1 MNLSTADAPEGAPE
15 PALAPELAVP
25 SEQSPAPRQ
34 AAPSGQAPSPAQ
46 AGPSPASVQP
56 APSGQDAGAEPAP
69 VLFSDFGLHPDV
81 LRAVTAAGYTT
92 PTPIQA
98 KAIPVVMQGH
108 DVMAAAQTGTG
119 KTAGFALPI
128 INALM
133 PLASHSASPARHPV
147 RALIIAPTREL
158 ADQIHDNVKTYIQ
171 FTPLRS
177 TAVFGGVDMN
187 PQTQALRGGV
197 EILIATPGRL
207 LDHVQQKS
215 VNLSQV
221 QLLVLDEA
229 DRMLDMGFLPDIQR
243 IINLLSPRRQNLMF
257 SATFSDEIRK
267 LAKRFLNEPKLIEVA
282 RPNTLAENVEQT
294 VYHVASE
301 DMKRDAVGWL
311 IRERGIEQVIVFSN
325 TKIGAGRLARHLQK
339 EGFLAEAIHGD
350 KSQQERLK
358 TLEGFKN
365 GEIRVLVATDVAARG
380 LDIAELPAVIN
391 YDLPHSPED
400 YVHRIGRTGRA
411 GASGMA
417 LSLMS
422 DRDGKAFADIEKLTK
437 RKLKV
442 ETLELPEAARG
453 RGERRSRTGGDD
465 RGEGG
470 YRGEGGRE
478 GRRDGARTDG
488 EGRYGRSRRDRDD
501 RDDRNHDRRE
511 RRDRRTWD
519 DADRRDGNEGQDGR
533 LRGHAASARDRS
545 ARYQAV
551 KPVADDPLFNSPYVP
566 EAAPGIAGAGGAGA
580 DAGGAGGAA
589 AQVAVSAA
597 GAVAPGAAAG
607 RTAAGANSAIRRP
620 ARKLAVLLGGTPGK

>member
-1 MNLSTADAPEGAPE
+1 MTLSTAPAPEGAQE
-15 PALAPELAVP
+15 PAAVT
-25 SEQSPAPRQ
+25 
-34 AAPSGQAPSPAQ
+34 
-46 AGPSPASVQP
+46 
-56 APSGQDAGAEPAP
+56 
-69 VLFSDFGLHPDV
+69 FSDFGLHPDV
-81 LRAVTAAGYTT
+81 LKAVTAAGYTK

-98 KAIPVVMQGH
+98 KAIPVVMAGH

-133 PLASHSASPARHPV
+133 PSASHSASPARHPV

-177 TAVFGGVDMN
+177 AAVFGGVDMQ
-187 PQTQALRGGV
+187 PQTNALRAGV

-215 VNLSQV
+215 VNLSRV

-243 IINLLSPRRQNLMF
+243 IINLLNPRRQNLMF

-294 VYHVASE
+294 VYHVPSE
-301 DMKRDAVGWL
+301 DLKRDAVGAL

-358 TLEGFKN
+358 TLDGFKA
-365 GEIRVLVATDVAARG
+365 GEIKVLVATDVAARG

-417 LSLMS
+417 LSLMV
-422 DRDGKAFADIEKLTK
+422 DHDQKVLAEIEKLTK
-437 RKLKV
+437 RKLDV
-442 ETLELPEAARG
+442 QELQLPASARG
-453 RGERRSRTGGDD
+453 RGERRSRDD
-465 RGEGG
+465 RRGHRDGGEAAARSEDS
-470 YRGEGGRE
+470 RGIGAPSRSGRDRGSRRE
-478 GRRDGARTDG
+478 G
-488 EGRYGRSRRDRDD
+488 
-501 RDDRNHDRRE
+501 N
-511 RRDRRTWD
+511 
-519 DADRRDGNEGQDGR
+519 
-533 LRGHAASARDRS
+533 LRGHAPSAERA
-545 ARYQAV
+545 ARYPAPQ
-551 KPVADDPLFNSPYVP
+551 PVVDDPLFHAPYVP
-566 EAAPGIAGAGGAGA
+566 SEPAAADAPERGRVSAPGGASTDTPAVIQGGAP
-580 DAGGAGGAA
+580 AA
-589 AQVAVSAA
+589 ASGCRGSA
-597 GAVAPGAAAG
+597 PS
-607 RTAAGANSAIRRP
+607 SAIRRP
-620 ARKLAVLLGGTPGK
+620 ANKLAVLLGGKPGG

>member
-1 MNLSTADAPEGAPE
+1 MTLSTAPAPEGAQE
-15 PALAPELAVP
+15 PATVT
-25 SEQSPAPRQ
+25 
-34 AAPSGQAPSPAQ
+34 
-46 AGPSPASVQP
+46 
-56 APSGQDAGAEPAP
+56 
-69 VLFSDFGLHPDV
+69 FSDFGLHPDV
-81 LRAVTAAGYTT
+81 LKAVTAAGYTK

-98 KAIPVVMQGH
+98 KAIPVVMAGH

-133 PLASHSASPARHPV
+133 PSASHSASPARHPV

-177 TAVFGGVDMN
+177 AAVFGGVDMQ
-187 PQTQALRGGV
+187 PQTNALRAGV

-243 IINLLSPRRQNLMF
+243 IINLLNPRRQNLMF

-294 VYHVASE
+294 VYHVPSE
-301 DMKRDAVGWL
+301 DLKRDAVGAL

-358 TLEGFKN
+358 TLDGFKA
-365 GEIRVLVATDVAARG
+365 GEIKVLVATDVAARG

-417 LSLMS
+417 LSLMV
-422 DRDGKAFADIEKLTK
+422 DHDQKALAEIEKLTK
-437 RKLKV
+437 RKLDV
-442 ETLELPEAARG
+442 QELQLPASAGG
-453 RGERRSRTGGDD
+453 RGERRSRDD
-465 RGEGG
+465 RRGHRDGGEAAARSEDS
-470 YRGEGGRE
+470 RGIGVSSRSGRDRGSRRE
-478 GRRDGARTDG
+478 G
-488 EGRYGRSRRDRDD
+488 
-501 RDDRNHDRRE
+501 N
-511 RRDRRTWD
+511 
-519 DADRRDGNEGQDGR
+519 
-533 LRGHAASARDRS
+533 LRGHAPSAERA
-545 ARYQAV
+545 ARYPAPQ
-551 KPVADDPLFNSPYVP
+551 PVVDDPLFHAPYVP
-566 EAAPGIAGAGGAGA
+566 SEPAAAAA
-580 DAGGAGGAA
+580 DAPERGQA
-589 AQVAVSAA
+589 SAA
-597 GAVAPGAAAG
+597 GGVSTDTPAVIQGGAPAAASG
-607 RTAAGANSAIRRP
+607 RRGTVPSSAIRRP
-620 ARKLAVLLGGTPGK
+620 ASKLAVLLGGKPGG

>member
-1 MNLSTADAPEGAPE
+1 MTLSTAPAPEGAPE
-15 PALAPELAVP
+15 PATVT
-25 SEQSPAPRQ
+25 
-34 AAPSGQAPSPAQ
+34 
-46 AGPSPASVQP
+46 
-56 APSGQDAGAEPAP
+56 
-69 VLFSDFGLHPDV
+69 FSDFGLHPDV
-81 LRAVTAAGYTT
+81 LKAVTAAGYTK

-98 KAIPVVMQGH
+98 KAIPVVMAGH

-133 PLASHSASPARHPV
+133 PSASHSASPARHPV

-177 TAVFGGVDMN
+177 AAVFGGVDMQ
-187 PQTQALRGGV
+187 PQTNTLRAGV

-243 IINLLSPRRQNLMF
+243 IINLLNPRRQNLMF

-294 VYHVASE
+294 VYHVPSE
-301 DMKRDAVGWL
+301 DLKRDAVGAL

-358 TLEGFKN
+358 TLDGFKA
-365 GEIRVLVATDVAARG
+365 GEIKVLVATDVAARG

-417 LSLMS
+417 LSLMV
-422 DRDGKAFADIEKLTK
+422 DHDQKPLAEIEKLTK
-437 RKLKV
+437 RKLDV
-442 ETLELPEAARG
+442 QELQLPASARG
-453 RGERRSRTGGDD
+453 RGEHRS
-465 RGEGG
+465 
-470 YRGEGGRE
+470 
-478 GRRDGARTDG
+478 
-488 EGRYGRSRRDRDD
+488 RDD
-501 RDDRNHDRRE
+501 RRGHRDGGEATARSEDSRGIGAPSRSGRDRGSRRE
-511 RRDRRTWD
+511 
-519 DADRRDGNEGQDGR
+519 GN
-533 LRGHAASARDRS
+533 LRGHAPSAERA
-545 ARYQAV
+545 ARYPAPQ
-551 KPVADDPLFNSPYVP
+551 PVVDDPLFHAPYVP
-566 EAAPGIAGAGGAGA
+566 SEPAAAAA
-580 DAGGAGGAA
+580 DAPERG
-589 AQVAVSAA
+589 QESAA
-597 GAVAPGAAAG
+597 GGVSTDTPAVIQGGAPAAASG
-607 RTAAGANSAIRRP
+607 RRGTVPSSAIRRP
-620 ARKLAVLLGGTPGK
+620 AHKLAVLLGGKPGG

>member
-1 MNLSTADAPEGAPE
+1 MTLSTAPAPEGAQE
-15 PALAPELAVP
+15 PAAVT
-25 SEQSPAPRQ
+25 
-34 AAPSGQAPSPAQ
+34 
-46 AGPSPASVQP
+46 
-56 APSGQDAGAEPAP
+56 
-69 VLFSDFGLHPDV
+69 FSDFGLHPDV
-81 LRAVTAAGYTT
+81 LKAVTAAGYTK

-98 KAIPVVMQGH
+98 KAIPVVMAGH

-133 PLASHSASPARHPV
+133 PSASHSASPARHPV

-177 TAVFGGVDMN
+177 AAVFGGVDMQ
-187 PQTQALRGGV
+187 PQTNALRAGV

-294 VYHVASE
+294 VYHVPSE
-301 DMKRDAVGWL
+301 DLKRDAVGAL

-358 TLEGFKN
+358 TLDGFKA
-365 GEIRVLVATDVAARG
+365 GEIKVLVATDVAARG

-417 LSLMS
+417 LSLMV
-422 DRDGKAFADIEKLTK
+422 DHDQKALAEIEKLTK
-437 RKLKV
+437 RKLDV
-442 ETLELPEAARG
+442 QELQLPASARG
-453 RGERRSRTGGDD
+453 RGERRSRDERRGHRDGGEVTARSEDSRGIGAPSRSGRD
-465 RGEGG
+465 RGS
-470 YRGEGGRE
+470 RRE
-478 GRRDGARTDG
+478 G
-488 EGRYGRSRRDRDD
+488 
-501 RDDRNHDRRE
+501 N
-511 RRDRRTWD
+511 
-519 DADRRDGNEGQDGR
+519 
-533 LRGHAASARDRS
+533 LRGHAPSAERA
-545 ARYQAV
+545 ARYPAPQ
-551 KPVADDPLFNSPYVP
+551 PVVDDPLFHAPYVP
-566 EAAPGIAGAGGAGA
+566 SEPAAAASDAPERGRVSAPGVASTDTPAVIQGGAP
-580 DAGGAGGAA
+580 AA
-589 AQVAVSAA
+589 ASGRRGSA
-597 GAVAPGAAAG
+597 PS
-607 RTAAGANSAIRRP
+607 SAIRRP
-620 ARKLAVLLGGTPGK
+620 ANKLAVLLGGKPGG

>member
-1 MNLSTADAPEGAPE
+1 MTLSTAPAPEGAQE
-15 PALAPELAVP
+15 PATVT
-25 SEQSPAPRQ
+25 
-34 AAPSGQAPSPAQ
+34 
-46 AGPSPASVQP
+46 
-56 APSGQDAGAEPAP
+56 
-69 VLFSDFGLHPDV
+69 FSDFGLHPDV
-81 LRAVTAAGYTT
+81 LKAVTAAGYTK

-98 KAIPVVMQGH
+98 KAIPVVMAGH

-133 PLASHSASPARHPV
+133 PSASHSASPARHPV

-177 TAVFGGVDMN
+177 AAVFGGVDMQ
-187 PQTQALRGGV
+187 PQTNALRAGV

-294 VYHVASE
+294 VYHVPSE
-301 DMKRDAVGWL
+301 DLKRDAVGAL

-358 TLEGFKN
+358 TLDGFKA
-365 GEIRVLVATDVAARG
+365 GEIKVLVATDVAARG

-417 LSLMS
+417 LSLMV
-422 DRDGKAFADIEKLTK
+422 DHDQKALAEIEKLTK
-437 RKLKV
+437 RKLDV
-442 ETLELPEAARG
+442 QELQLPDSARG
-453 RGERRSRTGGDD
+453 RGERRSRDD
-465 RGEGG
+465 RRGHREGGEGTARSEDS
-470 YRGEGGRE
+470 RGIGAPSRSGRDRGSRRE
-478 GRRDGARTDG
+478 G
-488 EGRYGRSRRDRDD
+488 
-501 RDDRNHDRRE
+501 N
-511 RRDRRTWD
+511 
-519 DADRRDGNEGQDGR
+519 
-533 LRGHAASARDRS
+533 LRGHAPSAERA
-545 ARYQAV
+545 ARYPAPQ
-551 KPVADDPLFNSPYVP
+551 PVVDDPLFHAPYVP
-566 EAAPGIAGAGGAGA
+566 SEPAAADAPERGRVSAPSGANTDTPAVIQGGAP
-580 DAGGAGGAA
+580 AA
-589 AQVAVSAA
+589 ASGRRGSA
-597 GAVAPGAAAG
+597 PS
-607 RTAAGANSAIRRP
+607 SAIRRP
-620 ARKLAVLLGGTPGK
+620 ANKLAVLLGGKPGG

>member
-1 MNLSTADAPEGAPE
+1 MTLSTAPAPEGAQE
-15 PALAPELAVP
+15 PATVT
-25 SEQSPAPRQ
+25 
-34 AAPSGQAPSPAQ
+34 
-46 AGPSPASVQP
+46 
-56 APSGQDAGAEPAP
+56 
-69 VLFSDFGLHPDV
+69 FSDFGLHPDV
-81 LRAVTAAGYTT
+81 LKAVTAAGYTK

-98 KAIPVVMQGH
+98 KAIPVVMAGH

-133 PLASHSASPARHPV
+133 PSASHSASPARHPV

-177 TAVFGGVDMN
+177 AAVFGGVDMQ
-187 PQTQALRGGV
+187 PQTNALRAGV

-243 IINLLSPRRQNLMF
+243 IINLLNPRRQNLMF

-294 VYHVASE
+294 VYHVPSE
-301 DMKRDAVGWL
+301 DLKRDAVGAL

-358 TLEGFKN
+358 TLDGFKA
-365 GEIRVLVATDVAARG
+365 GEIKVLVATDVAARG

-417 LSLMS
+417 LSLMV
-422 DRDGKAFADIEKLTK
+422 DHDQKALAEIEKLTK
-437 RKLKV
+437 RKLDV
-442 ETLELPEAARG
+442 QELQLPASARG
-453 RGERRSRTGGDD
+453 RGERRSRDD
-465 RGEGG
+465 RRG
-470 YRGEGGRE
+470 YRDGGEATARSEDSHGIGAPSRSSRDRGSRRE
-478 GRRDGARTDG
+478 G
-488 EGRYGRSRRDRDD
+488 
-501 RDDRNHDRRE
+501 N
-511 RRDRRTWD
+511 
-519 DADRRDGNEGQDGR
+519 
-533 LRGHAASARDRS
+533 LRGHAPSAERA
-545 ARYQAV
+545 ARYPAPQ
-551 KPVADDPLFNSPYVP
+551 PVVDDPLFHAPYVP
-566 EAAPGIAGAGGAGA
+566 SEPAAAAA
-580 DAGGAGGAA
+580 DAPDRGQA
-589 AQVAVSAA
+589 SAA
-597 GAVAPGAAAG
+597 GGVSTDTPAVIQGGAPAAASG
-607 RTAAGANSAIRRP
+607 RRGTVPSSAIRRP
-620 ARKLAVLLGGTPGK
+620 ASKLAVLLGGKPGG

>member
-1 MNLSTADAPEGAPE
+1 MTLSTAPAPEGAQG
-15 PALAPELAVP
+15 PATVT
-25 SEQSPAPRQ
+25 
-34 AAPSGQAPSPAQ
+34 
-46 AGPSPASVQP
+46 
-56 APSGQDAGAEPAP
+56 
-69 VLFSDFGLHPDV
+69 FSDFGLHPDV
-81 LRAVTAAGYTT
+81 LKAVTAAGYTK

-98 KAIPVVMQGH
+98 KAIPVVMAGH

-133 PLASHSASPARHPV
+133 PSASHSASPARHPV

-177 TAVFGGVDMN
+177 AAVFGGVDMQ
-187 PQTQALRGGV
+187 PQTNALRAGV

-243 IINLLSPRRQNLMF
+243 IINLLNPRRQNLMF
-257 SATFSDEIRK
+257 SAPFSDEIRK

-294 VYHVASE
+294 VYHVPSE
-301 DMKRDAVGWL
+301 DLKRDAVGAL

-358 TLEGFKN
+358 TL
-365 GEIRVLVATDVAARG
+365 
-380 LDIAELPAVIN
+380 DIAELPAVIN

-417 LSLMS
+417 LSLMV
-422 DRDGKAFADIEKLTK
+422 DHDQKALAEIEKLTK
-437 RKLKV
+437 RKLDV
-442 ETLELPEAARG
+442 QELQLPASARG
-453 RGERRSRTGGDD
+453 RGERRSRDD
-465 RGEGG
+465 RRGHRDGGEATAHSEDS
-470 YRGEGGRE
+470 RGIGAPSRSGRDRGSRRE
-478 GRRDGARTDG
+478 G
-488 EGRYGRSRRDRDD
+488 
-501 RDDRNHDRRE
+501 N
-511 RRDRRTWD
+511 
-519 DADRRDGNEGQDGR
+519 
-533 LRGHAASARDRS
+533 LRGHAPSAERA
-545 ARYQAV
+545 ARYPAPQ
-551 KPVADDPLFNSPYVP
+551 PVVDDPLFHAPYVP
-566 EAAPGIAGAGGAGA
+566 NEPATAAADAQERGRASASVGASTDTPAIIQGGAP
-580 DAGGAGGAA
+580 AA
-589 AQVAVSAA
+589 AS
-597 GAVAPGAAAG
+597 GRRGTAPS
-607 RTAAGANSAIRRP
+607 SAIRRP
-620 ARKLAVLLGGTPGK
+620 ANKLAVLLGGKPGG

>member
-1 MNLSTADAPEGAPE
+1 MTLSTAPAPEGAQE
-15 PALAPELAVP
+15 PATVT
-25 SEQSPAPRQ
+25 
-34 AAPSGQAPSPAQ
+34 
-46 AGPSPASVQP
+46 
-56 APSGQDAGAEPAP
+56 
-69 VLFSDFGLHPDV
+69 FSDFGLHPDV
-81 LRAVTAAGYTT
+81 LKAVTAAGYTK

-98 KAIPVVMQGH
+98 KAIPVVMAGH

-133 PLASHSASPARHPV
+133 PSASHSASPARHPV

-177 TAVFGGVDMN
+177 AAVFGGVDMQ
-187 PQTQALRGGV
+187 PQTNALRAGV

-294 VYHVASE
+294 VYHVPSE
-301 DMKRDAVGWL
+301 DLKRDAVGAL

-358 TLEGFKN
+358 TLDGFKA
-365 GEIRVLVATDVAARG
+365 GEIKVLVATDVAARG

-417 LSLMS
+417 LSLMV
-422 DRDGKAFADIEKLTK
+422 DHDQKAMAEIEKLTK
-437 RKLKV
+437 RKLDV
-442 ETLELPEAARG
+442 QELQLPDSARG
-453 RGERRSRTGGDD
+453 RGERRSRDD
-465 RGEGG
+465 RRGHREGGEGTARSEDS
-470 YRGEGGRE
+470 RGIGAPSRSGRDRGSRRE
-478 GRRDGARTDG
+478 G
-488 EGRYGRSRRDRDD
+488 
-501 RDDRNHDRRE
+501 N
-511 RRDRRTWD
+511 
-519 DADRRDGNEGQDGR
+519 
-533 LRGHAASARDRS
+533 LRGHAPSTERA
-545 ARYQAV
+545 ARYPAPQ
-551 KPVADDPLFNSPYVP
+551 PVVDDPLFHAPYVP
-566 EAAPGIAGAGGAGA
+566 SEPAAADAPERGRVSAPSGANTDTPAVIQGGAP
-580 DAGGAGGAA
+580 AA
-589 AQVAVSAA
+589 ASGRRGSA
-597 GAVAPGAAAG
+597 PS
-607 RTAAGANSAIRRP
+607 SAIRRP
-620 ARKLAVLLGGTPGK
+620 ANKLAVLLGGKPGG

>member
-1 MNLSTADAPEGAPE
+1 MTLSTAPAPEGAQE
-15 PALAPELAVP
+15 PAAVT
-25 SEQSPAPRQ
+25 
-34 AAPSGQAPSPAQ
+34 
-46 AGPSPASVQP
+46 
-56 APSGQDAGAEPAP
+56 
-69 VLFSDFGLHPDV
+69 FSDFGLHPDV
-81 LRAVTAAGYTT
+81 LKAVTAAGYTK

-98 KAIPVVMQGH
+98 QAITVVMAGH

-133 PLASHSASPARHPV
+133 PSASHSASPARHPV

-177 TAVFGGVDMN
+177 AAVFGGVDMQ
-187 PQTQALRGGV
+187 PQTNALRAGV

-243 IINLLSPRRQNLMF
+243 IINLLNPRRQNLMF

-294 VYHVASE
+294 VYHVPSE
-301 DMKRDAVGWL
+301 DLKRDAVGAL

-358 TLEGFKN
+358 TLDGFKA
-365 GEIRVLVATDVAARG
+365 GEIKVLVATDVAARG

-417 LSLMS
+417 LSLMV
-422 DRDGKAFADIEKLTK
+422 DHDQKALAEIEKLTK
-437 RKLKV
+437 RKLDV
-442 ETLELPEAARG
+442 QELQLPDSARG
-453 RGERRSRTGGDD
+453 RGERRSRDD
-465 RGEGG
+465 RRGHREGGEGTARSEDS
-470 YRGEGGRE
+470 RGIGAPSRSGRDRGSRRE
-478 GRRDGARTDG
+478 G
-488 EGRYGRSRRDRDD
+488 
-501 RDDRNHDRRE
+501 N
-511 RRDRRTWD
+511 
-519 DADRRDGNEGQDGR
+519 
-533 LRGHAASARDRS
+533 LRGHAPSAERA
-545 ARYQAV
+545 ARYPAPQ
-551 KPVADDPLFNSPYVP
+551 PVVDDPLFHAPYVP
-566 EAAPGIAGAGGAGA
+566 SEPAAADAPERGRVSAPGGANTDTPAVIQGGAP
-580 DAGGAGGAA
+580 AA
-589 AQVAVSAA
+589 ASGRRGSA
-597 GAVAPGAAAG
+597 PS
-607 RTAAGANSAIRRP
+607 SAIRRP
-620 ARKLAVLLGGTPGK
+620 ANKLAVLLGGKPGG

>member
-1 MNLSTADAPEGAPE
+1 MTLSTAPAPEGAQE
-15 PALAPELAVP
+15 PAAVT
-25 SEQSPAPRQ
+25 
-34 AAPSGQAPSPAQ
+34 
-46 AGPSPASVQP
+46 
-56 APSGQDAGAEPAP
+56 
-69 VLFSDFGLHPDV
+69 FSDFGLHPDV
-81 LRAVTAAGYTT
+81 LKAVTAAGYTK

-98 KAIPVVMQGH
+98 KAIPVVMAGH

-133 PLASHSASPARHPV
+133 PSASHSASPARHPV

-177 TAVFGGVDMN
+177 AAVFGGVDMQ
-187 PQTQALRGGV
+187 PQTNALRAGV

-243 IINLLSPRRQNLMF
+243 IINLLNPRRQNLMF

-294 VYHVASE
+294 VYHVPSE
-301 DMKRDAVGWL
+301 DLKRDAVGAL

-358 TLEGFKN
+358 TLDGFKA
-365 GEIRVLVATDVAARG
+365 GEIKVLVATDVAARG

-417 LSLMS
+417 LSLMV
-422 DRDGKAFADIEKLTK
+422 DHDQKALAEIEKLTK
-437 RKLKV
+437 RKLDV
-442 ETLELPEAARG
+442 QELQLPASARG
-453 RGERRSRTGGDD
+453 RGERRSRDD
-465 RGEGG
+465 RRGHRDGGEAAARSEDSHGIG
-470 YRGEGGRE
+470 APSRSSRDRGSRRE
-478 GRRDGARTDG
+478 G
-488 EGRYGRSRRDRDD
+488 
-501 RDDRNHDRRE
+501 N
-511 RRDRRTWD
+511 
-519 DADRRDGNEGQDGR
+519 
-533 LRGHAASARDRS
+533 LRGHAPSTERAV
-545 ARYQAV
+545 RYPAPQ
-551 KPVADDPLFNSPYVP
+551 PVVDDPLFHAPYVP
-566 EAAPGIAGAGGAGA
+566 SEPAAAAA
-580 DAGGAGGAA
+580 DAPERGQA
-589 AQVAVSAA
+589 SAA
-597 GAVAPGAAAG
+597 GGVSTDTPAVIQGGAPAAASG
-607 RTAAGANSAIRRP
+607 RRGTVPSSAIRRP
-620 ARKLAVLLGGTPGK
+620 ASKLAVLLGGKPGG

>member
-1 MNLSTADAPEGAPE
+1 MTLSTAPAPEGAQE
-15 PALAPELAVP
+15 PAAVT
-25 SEQSPAPRQ
+25 
-34 AAPSGQAPSPAQ
+34 
-46 AGPSPASVQP
+46 
-56 APSGQDAGAEPAP
+56 
-69 VLFSDFGLHPDV
+69 FSDFGLHPDV
-81 LRAVTAAGYTT
+81 LKAVTAAGYTK

-98 KAIPVVMQGH
+98 KAIPVVMAGH

-133 PLASHSASPARHPV
+133 PSASHSASPARHPV

-177 TAVFGGVDMN
+177 AAVFGGVDMQ
-187 PQTQALRGGV
+187 PQTNALRAGV

-294 VYHVASE
+294 VYHVPSE
-301 DMKRDAVGWL
+301 DLKRDAVGAL

-358 TLEGFKN
+358 TLDGFKA
-365 GEIRVLVATDVAARG
+365 GEIKVLVATDVAARG

-417 LSLMS
+417 LSLMV
-422 DRDGKAFADIEKLTK
+422 DHDQKALAEIEKLTK
-437 RKLKV
+437 RKLDV
-442 ETLELPEAARG
+442 QELQLPASARG
-453 RGERRSRTGGDD
+453 RGERRSRDD
-465 RGEGG
+465 RRGHRDGGEAAARSEDSHGIG
-470 YRGEGGRE
+470 APSRSSRDRGSRRE
-478 GRRDGARTDG
+478 G
-488 EGRYGRSRRDRDD
+488 
-501 RDDRNHDRRE
+501 N
-511 RRDRRTWD
+511 
-519 DADRRDGNEGQDGR
+519 
-533 LRGHAASARDRS
+533 LRGHAPSTERA
-545 ARYQAV
+545 ARYPAPQ
-551 KPVADDPLFNSPYVP
+551 PVVDDPLFHAPYVP
-566 EAAPGIAGAGGAGA
+566 SEPATAAADAPERGRAPASGGASTDTPA
-580 DAGGAGGAA
+580 IIQGGAPVAA
-589 AQVAVSAA
+589 SGRRGSA
-597 GAVAPGAAAG
+597 PS
-607 RTAAGANSAIRRP
+607 SAIRRP
-620 ARKLAVLLGGTPGK
+620 ANKLAVLLGGKPGG

>member
-1 MNLSTADAPEGAPE
+1 MTLSTAPAPEGAQE
-15 PALAPELAVP
+15 PATVT
-25 SEQSPAPRQ
+25 
-34 AAPSGQAPSPAQ
+34 
-46 AGPSPASVQP
+46 
-56 APSGQDAGAEPAP
+56 
-69 VLFSDFGLHPDV
+69 FSDFGLHPDV
-81 LRAVTAAGYTT
+81 LKAVTAAGYTK

-98 KAIPVVMQGH
+98 KAIPVVMAGH

-133 PLASHSASPARHPV
+133 PSASHSASPARHPV

-177 TAVFGGVDMN
+177 AAVFGGVDMQ
-187 PQTQALRGGV
+187 PQTNALRAGV

-243 IINLLSPRRQNLMF
+243 IISLLNPRRQNLMF

-294 VYHVASE
+294 VYHVPSE
-301 DMKRDAVGWL
+301 DLKRDAVGAL

-358 TLEGFKN
+358 TLDGFKA
-365 GEIRVLVATDVAARG
+365 GEIKVLVATDVAARG

-417 LSLMS
+417 LSLMV
-422 DRDGKAFADIEKLTK
+422 DHDQKALAEIEKLTK
-437 RKLKV
+437 RKLDV
-442 ETLELPEAARG
+442 QELQLPASARG
-453 RGERRSRTGGDD
+453 RGERRSRDD
-465 RGEGG
+465 RRGHRDGGEATAHSEDS
-470 YRGEGGRE
+470 RGIGAPSRSGRDRGSRRE
-478 GRRDGARTDG
+478 G
-488 EGRYGRSRRDRDD
+488 
-501 RDDRNHDRRE
+501 N
-511 RRDRRTWD
+511 
-519 DADRRDGNEGQDGR
+519 
-533 LRGHAASARDRS
+533 LRGHAPSAERA
-545 ARYQAV
+545 ARYPAPQ
-551 KPVADDPLFNSPYVP
+551 PVVDDPLFHAPYVP
-566 EAAPGIAGAGGAGA
+566 NEPATAAADAQERGRASASVGASTDTPAIIQGGAP
-580 DAGGAGGAA
+580 AA
-589 AQVAVSAA
+589 AS
-597 GAVAPGAAAG
+597 GRRGTAPS
-607 RTAAGANSAIRRP
+607 SAIRRP
-620 ARKLAVLLGGTPGK
+620 ANKLAVLLGGKPGG

>member
-1 MNLSTADAPEGAPE
+1 MTLSTAPAPEGAQE
-15 PALAPELAVP
+15 PATVT
-25 SEQSPAPRQ
+25 
-34 AAPSGQAPSPAQ
+34 
-46 AGPSPASVQP
+46 
-56 APSGQDAGAEPAP
+56 
-69 VLFSDFGLHPDV
+69 FSDFGLHPDV
-81 LRAVTAAGYTT
+81 LKAVTAAGYTK

-98 KAIPVVMQGH
+98 KAIPVVMAGH

-133 PLASHSASPARHPV
+133 PSASHSASPARHPV

-177 TAVFGGVDMN
+177 AAVFGGVDMQ
-187 PQTQALRGGV
+187 PQTNALRAGV

-294 VYHVASE
+294 VYHVPSE
-301 DMKRDAVGWL
+301 DLKRDAVGAL

-358 TLEGFKN
+358 TLDGFKA
-365 GEIRVLVATDVAARG
+365 GEIKVLVATDVAARG

-417 LSLMS
+417 LSLMV
-422 DRDGKAFADIEKLTK
+422 DHDQKALAEIEKLTK
-437 RKLKV
+437 RKLDV
-442 ETLELPEAARG
+442 QELQLPASARG
-453 RGERRSRTGGDD
+453 RGERRSRDD
-465 RGEGG
+465 RRGHRDGGEAAARSEDS
-470 YRGEGGRE
+470 RGIGAPSRSSRDRGSRRE
-478 GRRDGARTDG
+478 G
-488 EGRYGRSRRDRDD
+488 
-501 RDDRNHDRRE
+501 N
-511 RRDRRTWD
+511 
-519 DADRRDGNEGQDGR
+519 
-533 LRGHAASARDRS
+533 LRGHAPSTERA
-545 ARYQAV
+545 ARYPAPQ
-551 KPVADDPLFNSPYVP
+551 PVVDDPLFHAPYVP
-566 EAAPGIAGAGGAGA
+566 SEPAAADAPERGRVSAPGGANTDTPAVIQGGAP
-580 DAGGAGGAA
+580 AA
-589 AQVAVSAA
+589 ASGRRGSA
-597 GAVAPGAAAG
+597 PS
-607 RTAAGANSAIRRP
+607 SAIRRP
-620 ARKLAVLLGGTPGK
+620 ANKLAVLLGGKPGG

>member
-1 MNLSTADAPEGAPE
+1 MTLSTAPAPEGAQE
-15 PALAPELAVP
+15 PATVT
-25 SEQSPAPRQ
+25 
-34 AAPSGQAPSPAQ
+34 
-46 AGPSPASVQP
+46 
-56 APSGQDAGAEPAP
+56 
-69 VLFSDFGLHPDV
+69 FSDFGLHPDV
-81 LRAVTAAGYTT
+81 LKAVTAAGYTK

-98 KAIPVVMQGH
+98 KAIPVVMAGH

-133 PLASHSASPARHPV
+133 PSASHSASPARHPV

-177 TAVFGGVDMN
+177 AAVFGGVDMQ
-187 PQTQALRGGV
+187 PQTNALRAGV

-294 VYHVASE
+294 VYHVPSE
-301 DMKRDAVGWL
+301 DLKRDAVGAL

-358 TLEGFKN
+358 TLDGFKA
-365 GEIRVLVATDVAARG
+365 GEIKVLVATDVAARG

-417 LSLMS
+417 LSLMV
-422 DRDGKAFADIEKLTK
+422 DHDQKALAEIEKLTK
-437 RKLKV
+437 RKLDV
-442 ETLELPEAARG
+442 QELQLPDSARG
-453 RGERRSRTGGDD
+453 RGERRSRDD
-465 RGEGG
+465 RRGHREGG
-470 YRGEGGRE
+470 EAAARSEDSRGIGAPSRSGRDRGSRRE
-478 GRRDGARTDG
+478 G
-488 EGRYGRSRRDRDD
+488 
-501 RDDRNHDRRE
+501 N
-511 RRDRRTWD
+511 
-519 DADRRDGNEGQDGR
+519 
-533 LRGHAASARDRS
+533 LRGHAPSTERA
-545 ARYQAV
+545 ARYPAPQ
-551 KPVADDPLFNSPYVP
+551 PVVDDPLFHAPYVP
-566 EAAPGIAGAGGAGA
+566 SEPAAADAPERGRVSAPSGANTDTPAVIQGGAP
-580 DAGGAGGAA
+580 AA
-589 AQVAVSAA
+589 ASGRRGSA
-597 GAVAPGAAAG
+597 PS
-607 RTAAGANSAIRRP
+607 SAIRRP
-620 ARKLAVLLGGTPGK
+620 ANKLAVLLGGKPGG

>member
-1 MNLSTADAPEGAPE
+1 MGATPAQRPEGLRGGLSYGFSAAFGYNRAMTLSTAPAPEGAQE
-15 PALAPELAVP
+15 PAAVT
-25 SEQSPAPRQ
+25 
-34 AAPSGQAPSPAQ
+34 
-46 AGPSPASVQP
+46 
-56 APSGQDAGAEPAP
+56 
-69 VLFSDFGLHPDV
+69 FSDFGLHPDV
-81 LRAVTAAGYTT
+81 LKAVTAAGYTK

-98 KAIPVVMQGH
+98 KAIPVVMAGH

-133 PLASHSASPARHPV
+133 PSASHSASPARHPV

-177 TAVFGGVDMN
+177 AAVFGGVDMQ
-187 PQTQALRGGV
+187 PQTNALRAGV

-243 IINLLSPRRQNLMF
+243 IINLLNPRRQNLMF

-294 VYHVASE
+294 VYHVPSE
-301 DMKRDAVGWL
+301 DLKRDAVGAL

-358 TLEGFKN
+358 TLDGFKA
-365 GEIRVLVATDVAARG
+365 GEIKVLVATDVAARG

-417 LSLMS
+417 LSLMV
-422 DRDGKAFADIEKLTK
+422 DHDQKALAEIEKLTK
-437 RKLKV
+437 RKLDV
-442 ETLELPEAARG
+442 QELQLPASAGG
-453 RGERRSRTGGDD
+453 RGDRRSRDD
-465 RGEGG
+465 RRGHRDGGEATARSEDS
-470 YRGEGGRE
+470 RGIGAPSRSGRDRGSRRE
-478 GRRDGARTDG
+478 G
-488 EGRYGRSRRDRDD
+488 
-501 RDDRNHDRRE
+501 N
-511 RRDRRTWD
+511 
-519 DADRRDGNEGQDGR
+519 
-533 LRGHAASARDRS
+533 LRGHAPSAERA
-545 ARYQAV
+545 ARYPAPQ
-551 KPVADDPLFNSPYVP
+551 PVVDDPLFHAPYVP
-566 EAAPGIAGAGGAGA
+566 SEPAAAAA
-580 DAGGAGGAA
+580 DAPDRGQA
-589 AQVAVSAA
+589 SAA
-597 GAVAPGAAAG
+597 GGVSTDTPAVIQGGAPAAASG
-607 RTAAGANSAIRRP
+607 RRGTVPSSAIRRP
-620 ARKLAVLLGGTPGK
+620 ASKLAVLLGGKPGG

>member
-1 MNLSTADAPEGAPE
+1 MTLSTAPAPEGAQE
-15 PALAPELAVP
+15 PATVT
-25 SEQSPAPRQ
+25 
-34 AAPSGQAPSPAQ
+34 
-46 AGPSPASVQP
+46 
-56 APSGQDAGAEPAP
+56 
-69 VLFSDFGLHPDV
+69 FSDFGLHPDV
-81 LRAVTAAGYTT
+81 LKAVTAAGYTK

-98 KAIPVVMQGH
+98 QAIPVVMAGH

-133 PLASHSASPARHPV
+133 PSASHSASPARHPV

-177 TAVFGGVDMN
+177 AAVFGGVDMQ
-187 PQTQALRGGV
+187 PQTNALRAGV

-294 VYHVASE
+294 VYHVPSE
-301 DMKRDAVGWL
+301 DLKRDAVGAL

-358 TLEGFKN
+358 TLDGFKA
-365 GEIRVLVATDVAARG
+365 GDIKVLVATDVAARG

-417 LSLMS
+417 LSLMV
-422 DRDGKAFADIEKLTK
+422 DHDQKALAEIEKLTK
-437 RKLKV
+437 RKLDV
-442 ETLELPEAARG
+442 QELQLPASAHG
-453 RGERRSRTGGDD
+453 RGERRSRDD
-465 RGEGG
+465 RRGHRDSGEGTARSEDS
-470 YRGEGGRE
+470 RGIGAPSRSGRDRGRRRE
-478 GRRDGARTDG
+478 G
-488 EGRYGRSRRDRDD
+488 
-501 RDDRNHDRRE
+501 N
-511 RRDRRTWD
+511 
-519 DADRRDGNEGQDGR
+519 
-533 LRGHAASARDRS
+533 LRGHAPSAERA
-545 ARYQAV
+545 ARYPAPQ
-551 KPVADDPLFNSPYVP
+551 PVVDDPLFHAPYVP
-566 EAAPGIAGAGGAGA
+566 SEPAAADAPERGWASASGGASTDTPAVIQGRA
-580 DAGGAGGAA
+580 PAA
-589 AQVAVSAA
+589 ASGRRGSA
-597 GAVAPGAAAG
+597 PS
-607 RTAAGANSAIRRP
+607 SAIRRP
-620 ARKLAVLLGGTPGK
+620 ANKLAVLLGGKPGG

>member
-1 MNLSTADAPEGAPE
+1 MTLSTAPAPEGAQE
-15 PALAPELAVP
+15 PAAVT
-25 SEQSPAPRQ
+25 
-34 AAPSGQAPSPAQ
+34 
-46 AGPSPASVQP
+46 
-56 APSGQDAGAEPAP
+56 
-69 VLFSDFGLHPDV
+69 FSDFGLHPDV
-81 LRAVTAAGYTT
+81 LKAVTAAGYTK

-98 KAIPVVMQGH
+98 QAIPVVMAGH

-133 PLASHSASPARHPV
+133 PSASHSASPARHPV

-177 TAVFGGVDMN
+177 AAVFGGVDMQ
-187 PQTQALRGGV
+187 PQTNALRAGV

-243 IINLLSPRRQNLMF
+243 IINLLNPRRQNLMF

-294 VYHVASE
+294 VYHVPSE
-301 DMKRDAVGWL
+301 DLKRDAVGAL

-339 EGFLAEAIHGD
+339 EGVWAEAIHGD

-358 TLEGFKN
+358 TLDGFKA
-365 GEIRVLVATDVAARG
+365 GEIKVLVATDVAARG

-417 LSLMS
+417 LSLMV
-422 DRDGKAFADIEKLTK
+422 DHDQKALAEIEKLTK
-437 RKLKV
+437 RKLDV
-442 ETLELPEAARG
+442 QELQLPDSARG
-453 RGERRSRTGGDD
+453 RGERRSRDD
-465 RGEGG
+465 RRGHREGGEGTARSEDS
-470 YRGEGGRE
+470 RGIGAPSRSGRDRGSRRE
-478 GRRDGARTDG
+478 G
-488 EGRYGRSRRDRDD
+488 
-501 RDDRNHDRRE
+501 N
-511 RRDRRTWD
+511 
-519 DADRRDGNEGQDGR
+519 
-533 LRGHAASARDRS
+533 LRGHAPSAERA
-545 ARYQAV
+545 ARYPAPQ
-551 KPVADDPLFNSPYVP
+551 PVVDDPLFHAPYVP
-566 EAAPGIAGAGGAGA
+566 SEPAAADAPERGRVSAPGGANTDTPAVIQGGAP
-580 DAGGAGGAA
+580 AA
-589 AQVAVSAA
+589 ASGRRGSA
-597 GAVAPGAAAG
+597 PS
-607 RTAAGANSAIRRP
+607 SAIRRP
-620 ARKLAVLLGGTPGK
+620 ANKLAVLLGGKPGG